1 MIAVLA
7 YLLCLATAFGAAV
20 LLTRSYRSTRTRLLF
35 WSAACFWGL
44 SLSNFLTIA
53 DLYLMPGQDFYWARI
68 LSGLVSLALLVFGLV
83 WDSR

>member
-7 YLLCLATAFGAAV
+7 YLLCLATALGAAV
-20 LLTRSYRSTRTRLLF
+20 LLTRSYRSTGTRLLF

-44 SLSNFLTIA
+44 SLSNALTIV
-53 DLYLMPGQDFYWARI
+53 DLYVMPAQDFYWARI